1 MKLKEY
7 EIIESKAYIVHAF
20 NEAHALRK
28 FGNYDYVSEGDV
40 WPDVRELG
48 VVNSSGT
55 GPGQVS
61 LGGEKTQACHLNC
74 LIPQIF
80 GRPAL

>member
-7 EIIESKAYIVHAF
+7 EILEFKAYIVHAF

-40 WPDVRELG
+40 WPEVRELG
-48 VVNSSGT
+48 VVNMSGT
-55 GPGQVS
+55 GP
-61 LGGEKTQACHLNC
+61 E
-74 LIPQIF
+74 
-80 GRPAL
+80 